1 MPNDSDITIDLP
13 NLENISVESINAAN
27 SIDSSIVLTASHC
40 LICGASVKH
49 QGHAFC
55 ICCICD
61 DCKNTIKFMKE
72 VRKRLIERK
81 GKCNES
87 K

>member
-1 MPNDSDITIDLP
+1 MPNNRETTNLS

-27 SIDSSIVLTASHC
+27 AIDSSIVLTASYC
-40 LICGASVKH
+40 LICGEFLSVKH
-49 QGHAFC
+49 QGHAF
-55 ICCICD
+55 CICD

-81 GKCNES
+81 GKCNEP